1 MAFFSCPSVHV
12 RRALLHVVMCVRLS
26 VRTQPRDFDFC
37 RFPVTDCGVLK
48 TLRTDLM
55 EDETLRDQLCYPH
68 AGKDICMSDADL
80 IILMRSVDLDFV
92 LDRAE
97 GAALSGCVCV
107 CVRVALTV
115 LVLCVARSQLPA
127 HLHSPL
133 ATDGLDTRAKWSDM
147 LSGGE
152 QQRVGMVRL
161 LYHKPTYAIMVRV
174 CVVDVGVFV
183 LRFFVVCAWIT
194 LFSTRCVALPC
205 VAHGVSSLVVQD
217 ESTSALD
224 VELEERCMQLC
235 IDNGITCISVGHRPT
250 LIPYHRHL
258 LRLDGAGGFTLTDIQ
273 QALATGGDGDEAEV
287 EASG

>member
-183 LRFFVVCAWIT
+183 LRFFVVCMDYTVLNA
-194 LFSTRCVALPC
+194 LRCLALRCARRVFARRTGRVNLGFGRGIGGAVHAVVHRQRHHLHQCWPP
-205 VAHGVSSLVVQD
+205 ADTHSLPPTPA
-217 ESTSALD
+217 SLG
-224 VELEERCMQLC
+224 RCRWVHA
-235 IDNGITCISVGHRPT
+235 D
-250 LIPYHRHL
+250 
-258 LRLDGAGGFTLTDIQ
+258 
-273 QALATGGDGDEAEV
+273 
-287 EASG
+287 